1 MAIRCNSDGTS
12 NPLGQYVKVEK
23 NDTLQAI
30 ATTYGTIPYSQLVIL
45 NGLISAESI
54 VVGQI
59 IRILWGSDPVSP
71 PPTVI
76 NNTNKPIIEQ
86 FGLQANSEN
95 TVYISWRWHKPY
107 TQSFRVLWEYFTG
120 DNILFVGSDS
130 NLSGNERQ
138 SLYQIPNN
146 AIFVKCTILPI
157 SETYLLNDVQTNHWV
172 AEWSTER
179 QYWKANTP
187 PLTPET
193 PEVTIIANSL
203 SVTLNNIA
211 SDINAND
218 IEFEVVKNDTI
229 IFNKGKVPIFTSSA
243 KYSCPVSIGGSY
255 KVRARSVRGSITSG
269 WSSYSTPVQ
278 TIPDKPTGLYAQ
290 AIGATAIAIVWD
302 TVDNAESYIIQYAT
316 ELYAFEGSDQLQE
329 INGLEGSQYV
339 KNGLIVGTQYFIRIA
354 AVNQNGISAWS
365 DITSCTLGS
374 APASPT
380 TWSDSTTVVLGDT
393 VNLYWKHNA
402 SDNSAETSAEIS
414 LIVNNGTETKVMIPK
429 IDNEDSVYTLTT
441 LLYSDGAKVYWKIRT
456 AGITEEYGDWST
468 SRVVEVW
475 QQPTLSLQVLDENNL
490 PTTTVNKYPLKIKG
504 ITGPNTQKP
513 ILYNVTIVSNTDYIL
528 YDNTISSV
536 SVKQGDVIYSK
547 LIEKSSD
554 LELNVN
560 VNDIT
565 LYNNAEY
572 TVSCEVVMNTGIKIV
587 QNSSFVTSWEDS
599 IDWPNADIGIS
610 DNYSTL
616 IKPYVM
622 EAHVSPLQRLY
633 YTNNI
638 STTNPEYQV
647 LDMSWTGS
655 SFFRH
660 DCDINS
666 EPALIKKCILDE
678 NIDEYVIPA
687 GEWIFTHNVSTTEE
701 NSEGYVHTQVL
712 LYKDGVETL
721 LFQCETE
728 HINNTDYEVVTTK
741 SLQPEY
747 IKPKGSKLLIKRFM
761 GIKKETVAAILYL
774 TDNNVYVET
783 PMYKQ
788 ENVLLENKLLS
799 VYRID
804 SDSTFVEICKN
815 VPNDN
820 TYVIDPHPTL
830 NTVKYR
836 IVSIDTVTGA
846 TGWYDTSFVIN
857 CPFIVI
863 QWAGQYESFK
873 APEPNT
879 TFDSKWKS
887 NTLILPYNINVSEKY
902 DKRTELIEYVG
913 RAHPVCYHGTQKG
926 VSADWSTDIPA
937 TDIDTLNK
945 LRQLA
950 NYKGDVYV
958 REPSGTGYWGLID
971 VSFSKKYNELVIPV
985 TLNIVRV
992 EGGK

>member
-12 NPLGQYVKVEK
+12 NPLGQYVKVEQ
-23 NDTLQAI
+23 NDTLQTI

-45 NGLISAESI
+45 NGLLSAESI

-71 PPTVI
+71 PPTII

-120 DNILFVGSDS
+120 DNIIFVGSDS

-157 SETYLLNDVQTNHWV
+157 SETYALNDVQTNHWV

-179 QYWKANTP
+179 QYWKRDTP
-187 PLTPET
+187 PLIPET
-193 PEVTIIANSL
+193 PEVSIVANRL
-203 SVTLNNIA
+203 SATLNNIA
-211 SDINAND
+211 SDVNAND

-229 IFNKGKVPIFTSSA
+229 IFNKGRVPIFTSSA
-243 KYSCPVSIGGSY
+243 KYSCPVSIGGGY
-255 KVRARSVRGSITSG
+255 KVRARSVRGSIVSG
-269 WSSYSTPVQ
+269 WSAYSTAVQ
-278 TIPDKPTGLYAQ
+278 TIPDKPEGLYAQ
-290 AIGATAIAIVWD
+290 AIGQTSLAIVWTEVVNAD
-302 TVDNAESYIIQYAT
+302 TYNIQYAT
-316 ELYAFEGSDQLQE
+316 ELYMFDGSDQLQE
-329 INGLEGSQYV
+329 INGLEGSQYI
-339 KNGLIVGTQYFIRIA
+339 KSGLTSGTQYFFRIA
-354 AVNQNGISAWS
+354 AINQNGSSAWS
-365 DITSCTLGS
+365 DVISCTLGS
-374 APASPT
+374 TPASPT

-393 VNLYWKHNA
+393 ANLYWRHNA

-414 LIVNNGTETKVMIPK
+414 LIVNNGTETKIMIPK
-429 IDNEDSVYTLTT
+429 VDNEDSVYTLAT
-441 LLYSDGAKVYWKIRT
+441 LLYSDGAKVYWKVRT
-456 AGITEEYGDWST
+456 AGITEEYGDWSI
-468 SRVVEVW
+468 SRVIEVW

-490 PTTTVNKYPLKIKG
+490 PTTTVHKYPLKIKG

-513 ILYNVTIVSNTDYIL
+513 ILYNVTIVSNTDYVL
-528 YDNTISSV
+528 YDNTASSV

-547 LIEKSSD
+547 LIETSTNLQLSI
-554 LELNVN
+554 N

-587 QNSSFVTSWEDS
+587 QNSSFVTSWEDN
-599 IDWPNADIGIS
+599 IDWPNADIGVS

-616 IKPYVM
+616 IKPYVE
-622 EAHVSPLQRLY
+622 EAHVSSLQRLY

-638 STTNPEYQV
+638 STTKPEYNTLGQR
-647 LDMSWTGS
+647 WTA
-655 SFFRH
+655 SFHRY
-660 DCDINS
+660 DGDISS
-666 EPALIKKCILDE
+666 EPWLFRTCILDE

-687 GEWIFTHNVSTTEE
+687 GEWTFTHNVTTTEE
-701 NSEGYVHTQVL
+701 NSEGYVLTQVL
-712 LYKDGVETL
+712 LYKNGVETL

-728 HINNTDYEVVTTK
+728 HINNTEYEVVTTQ

-761 GIKKETVAAILYL
+761 GIKKETVAAIIYN
-774 TDNNVYVET
+774 TNNTVYVET

-788 ENVLLENKLLS
+788 ENILLENKLLS
-799 VYRID
+799 VYRMD

-836 IVSIDTVTGA
+836 IVSIDTLTGA

-863 QWAGQYESFK
+863 QWDGQYESFK

-913 RAHPVCYHGTQKG
+913 RSHPVCYHGTQKG
-926 VSADWSTDIPA
+926 VSADWSTDVPA
-937 TDIDTLNK
+937 NDMDTLNK

-958 REPSGTGYWGLID
+958 REPSGTGYWCLID